1 MSENKTLWLRRL
13 ILNLKYQ
20 DFFFRTCKILE
31 MRMRFLRVFWDI
43 SLSFGIKPAIS
54 GLLIAGLMYLYAEI
68 WKFCGLLIKPK
79 KMKVKVTSVIKT
91 HQLKQILVLEQILE
105 RIQRN
110 IRSQFFFF
118 FGFNFGRS
126 GNLLTIIWYPNVSN
140 KFWWSLRT
148 LFRVAFCRYF
158 FGSKSHRQSISLFP
172 RV

>member
-1 MSENKTLWLRRL
+1 
-13 ILNLKYQ
+13 
-20 DFFFRTCKILE
+20 
-31 MRMRFLRVFWDI
+31 MRFLRVFWDI

-79 KMKVKVTSVIKT
+79 KMKGKVTSVIKI

-118 FGFNFGRS
+118 FWFQFWKKWKFTNHHLISKCFKQVLMKFAYLISGGILSIFFWEQISSTINF
-126 GNLLTIIWYPNVSN
+126 T
-140 KFWWSLRT
+140 F
-148 LFRVAFCRYF
+148 
-158 FGSKSHRQSISLFP
+158 SKSLG
-172 RV
+172 